1 MTRLIHGLAA
11 SLLAISAAAT
21 SVAFAATPVASYQ
34 FNNSLAADQAGAPAL
49 LAIDP
54 LAANGFETAVVHGA
68 SQTVYRWSG
77 NGQFSAQQAGLT
89 LDTSGLLTDNA
100 SYTVA
105 LTFEFATTAPFGGG
119 WRRVIDTEGRHS
131 DNGFY
136 VSPSQVLEAVQVG
149 PIGDG
154 STFFTTPGFHDVMLS
169 VAPEAGRQ
177 RVTAWLDGQ
186 QEFSVLSDVFT
197 LANANNPGHLLT
209 FFADNL
215 DAGAQQEFA
224 NGRIASL
231 ALYDGSFTP
240 SSVPEPT
247 AAVLMVAGLAALS
260 RLRRRAAA

>member
-1 MTRLIHGLAA
+1 MPKMFQALAA
-11 SLLAISAAAT
+11 SLLALAAGTAL
-21 SVAFAATPVASYQ
+21 AATPVASYQ

-54 LAANGFETAVVHGA
+54 LGANGFETAVVHGV
-68 SQTVYRWSG
+68 SRTVYRWAG
-77 NGQFSAQQAGLT
+77 NGALSTEQAGLT
-89 LDTSGLLTDNA
+89 LDTRGLLSDDA
-100 SYTVA
+100 AYTVA

-119 WRRVIDTEGRHS
+119 WRRIIDTEGRHS

-136 VSPSQVLEAVQVG
+136 VSPSQTLEAVQVS
-149 PIGDG
+149 PIADG
-154 STFFTTPGFHDVMLS
+154 STVFTTPGFHDVMLA

-186 QEFSVLSDVFT
+186 LEFSVLSDVFT
-197 LANANNPGHLLT
+197 LANPNNPNQLLS

-240 SSVPEPT
+240 STVPEP
-247 AAVLMVAGLAALS
+247 AAALLMLGGLAGLAGW
-260 RLRRRAAA
+260 RRRAVRA